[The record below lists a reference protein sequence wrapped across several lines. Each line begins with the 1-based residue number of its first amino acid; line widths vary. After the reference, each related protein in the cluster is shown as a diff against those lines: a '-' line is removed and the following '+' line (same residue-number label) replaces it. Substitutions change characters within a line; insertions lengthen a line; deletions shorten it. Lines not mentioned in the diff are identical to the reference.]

1 MKPLNITIISRYIY
15 PVMAPRPMRT
25 TELAKELARQGHNV
39 TLYGYLGTYNYSDF
53 EKEHNIKVKTLGSFF
68 NPQSYIEGTTKNISG
83 WKRKIIGFLG
93 KWFEFP
99 DIIIS
104 KTVYKA
110 LKDEKP
116 DILITVALP
125 FPIHWGTAFAK
136 KYQKHL
142 SNTLWVS
149 DCGDPYMGTPMAHR
163 PFYFKYIEKFWCR
176 QTDYITVPLEQAKE
190 GYYKEFRD
198 KIRVIPQGFNFED
211 VVLLPYIKN
220 NIPHFAY
227 SGTVYPQS
235 RDPRT
240 FLEYLCTVDKPF
252 KFIVYTNRQ
261 EVFTPYVEKLSGKIE
276 IRNYVPHEEL
286 LKELSK
292 MDFLINIKNESSV
305 QQPSKLIDYYLTKR
319 PIIEITSAFN
329 EKDIFEEFIKG
340 DYTHQLI
347 CNNIEDYNIKNIA
360 NKFLNLYK
368 GK

>member
-1 MKPLNITIISRYIY
+1 MKPLNITIISSVIY
-15 PVMAPRPMRT
+15 PRISPRSLRA
-25 TELAKELARQGHNV
+25 TELAKEIVRQGHNV
-39 TLYGYLGTYNYSDF
+39 TLYGVLGTYDYSSF
-53 EKEHNIKVKTLGSFF
+53 EKKYNLKVKRLKPSNFTMINSDGKVYLSL
-68 NPQSYIEGTTKNISG
+68 
-83 WKRKIIGFLG
+83 WKKGIIYLLN